1 MSAFRGII
9 RDALVVAIAA
19 TISVIALYFLS
30 AVITDTRADEAVL
43 LEKEKPAPYTG
54 VLMPVEKVQ
63 ELRKSSLELETEKQ
77 RSASLT
83 RSVEL
88 LKESEKLK
96 QDSINAIEEQNAK
109 LAKTVAKGQGLQEF
123 ELLFAAGG
131 GILLT
136 GNIPVGLG
144 VMGGGL
150 VVWIVKLITTATQN

>member
-1 MSAFRGII
+1 MLKSLLKDVIVVTTSSIIGFILIFSTHSCMMSH
-9 RDALVVAIAA
+9 
-19 TISVIALYFLS
+19 S
-30 AVITDTRADEAVL
+30 RADEAIL

-63 ELRKSSLELETEKQ
+63 ELRKSSIELENEKL
-77 RSASLT
+77 RAESLQ

-88 LKESEKLK
+88 YKDSEKLQK
-96 QDSINAIEEQNAK
+96 DSTAQLQEQNAK

-150 VVWIVKLITTATQN
+150 VVWIVKLIAGTAQN